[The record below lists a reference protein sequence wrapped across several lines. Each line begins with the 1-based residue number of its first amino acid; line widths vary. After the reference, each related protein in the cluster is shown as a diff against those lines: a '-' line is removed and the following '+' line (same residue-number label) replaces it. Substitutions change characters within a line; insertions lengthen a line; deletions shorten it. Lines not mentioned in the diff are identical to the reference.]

1 MFDPVIVLCV
11 AVIKVERVR
20 VRVRKPKRKRRKI
33 IKRLFTLTLLV
44 IIAAAGYTYF
54 EYKKGLSESDGD
66 FKEDGQFE
74 FNGEGSDLDEVNIL
88 VLGIDSRGEDHSRS
102 DSMMVIHYNKK
113 QKQPKLISIMRDS
126 YVDIPGYDKQKV
138 NAAYAYGGP
147 ELVRKTLKES
157 FDLDINYYAV
167 IDFKGFAKI
176 VDAVAPDGIEVDVPK
191 KMSYGIGMT
200 LQPGKQVLHG
210 ERLLGY
216 VRFRHDRESDFGR
229 VRRQQEVFSKLQKEA
244 VSIGNIA
251 QLPKLWGLVDPYI
264 ETNIPNGVI
273 LSVGKDFLLGS
284 VKETKSFRL
293 PVDGSFT
300 NKDDPKYGAVLDL
313 DLEQNKE
320 ELKRFLNE

>member
-1 MFDPVIVLCV
+1 MIVLCV

-157 FDLDINYYAV
+157 FDLDINYYAI

-210 ERLLGY
+210 DRLLGY

-273 LSVGKDFLLGS
+273 FSLGKDFLLGS

-300 NKDDPKYGAVLDL
+300 NKDDPTYGAVLDL

>member
-1 MFDPVIVLCV
+1 M
-11 AVIKVERVR
+11 ERVR

-33 IKRLFTLTLLV
+33 IKRLFTLMLLV
-44 IIAAAGYTYF
+44 LIAAAGYTYF

-157 FDLDINYYAV
+157 FDLDINYYAI

-200 LQPGKQVLHG
+200 LQPGKQILHG
-210 ERLLGY
+210 DRLLGY

-229 VRRQQEVFSKLQKEA
+229 VRRQQEIFSELQKEA
-244 VSIGNIA
+244 MSIGNIA

-273 LSVGKDFLLGS
+273 FSLGKDFLLGS

-300 NKDDPKYGAVLDL
+300 NKDDPTYGAVLDL

>member
-1 MFDPVIVLCV
+1 M
-11 AVIKVERVR
+11 ERVR

-33 IKRLFTLTLLV
+33 IKRLFTLMLLV

-157 FDLDINYYAV
+157 FDLDINYYAI

-200 LQPGKQVLHG
+200 LQPGKQILHG
-210 ERLLGY
+210 DRLLGY

-229 VRRQQEVFSKLQKEA
+229 VRRQQEIFSELQKEA
-244 VSIGNIA
+244 MSIGNIA

-273 LSVGKDFLLGS
+273 FSLGKDFLLGS

-300 NKDDPKYGAVLDL
+300 NKDDPTYGAVLDL

>member
-1 MFDPVIVLCV
+1 
-11 AVIKVERVR
+11 VERVR

-102 DSMMVIHYNKK
+102 DSMMVVHYNKK

-147 ELVRKTLKES
+147 ELVRKTLKDS
-157 FDLDINYYAV
+157 FDLDINYYAI

-210 ERLLGY
+210 DRLLGY

-273 LSVGKDFLLGS
+273 FSLGKDFLLGS

-293 PVDGSFT
+293 PIDGSFT
-300 NKDDPKYGAVLDL
+300 NKDDPTYGAVLDL

>member
-1 MFDPVIVLCV
+1 MIVLCV

-147 ELVRKTLKES
+147 ELVRKTLKDS
-157 FDLDINYYAV
+157 FDLDINYYAI

-210 ERLLGY
+210 DRLLGY

-244 VSIGNIA
+244 VSMGNIA

-273 LSVGKDFLLGS
+273 FSVGKDFLLGS
-284 VKETKSFRL
+284 VKETKSLRL

>member
-1 MFDPVIVLCV
+1 M
-11 AVIKVERVR
+11 ERVR

-147 ELVRKTLKES
+147 ELVRKTLKDS

-210 ERLLGY
+210 DRLLGY

-244 VSIGNIA
+244 VSMGNIA

-273 LSVGKDFLLGS
+273 FSVGKDFLLGS
-284 VKETKSFRL
+284 VKETKSLRL

-320 ELKRFLNE
+320 KLKRFLNE

>member
-1 MFDPVIVLCV
+1 
-11 AVIKVERVR
+11 VERVR

>member
-1 MFDPVIVLCV
+1 M
-11 AVIKVERVR
+11 
-20 VRVRKPKRKRRKI
+20 
-33 IKRLFTLTLLV
+33 LLV

-200 LQPGKQVLHG
+200 LQPGKQILHG
-210 ERLLGY
+210 DRLLGY

-229 VRRQQEVFSKLQKEA
+229 VRRQQEVFSKLQNEA

-273 LSVGKDFLLGS
+273 FSLGKDFLLGS
-284 VKETKSFRL
+284 IKETKSFRL
-293 PVDGSFT
+293 PINGSFT

-313 DLEQNKE
+313 DLEQNKK

>member
-1 MFDPVIVLCV
+1 M
-11 AVIKVERVR
+11 ERVR

-157 FDLDINYYAV
+157 FDLDINYYAI

-210 ERLLGY
+210 DRLLGY

-229 VRRQQEVFSKLQKEA
+229 VRRQQEIFSELQKEA
-244 VSIGNIA
+244 MSIGNIA

-273 LSVGKDFLLGS
+273 FSLGKDFLLGS

-293 PVDGSFT
+293 PIDGSFT
-300 NKDDPKYGAVLDL
+300 NKDDPTYGAVLDL

>member
-1 MFDPVIVLCV
+1 M
-11 AVIKVERVR
+11 ERVR

-33 IKRLFTLTLLV
+33 IKRLFTLMLLV

-157 FDLDINYYAV
+157 FDLNINYYAI

-200 LQPGKQVLHG
+200 LQPGKQILHG
-210 ERLLGY
+210 DRLLGY

-229 VRRQQEVFSKLQKEA
+229 VRRQQEIFSELQKEA
-244 VSIGNIA
+244 MSIGNIA

-273 LSVGKDFLLGS
+273 FSLGKDFLLGS

-300 NKDDPKYGAVLDL
+300 NKDDPTYGAVLDL

>member
-1 MFDPVIVLCV
+1 MFHPVIVLCV

-102 DSMMVIHYNKK
+102 DSMMVVHYNKK

-147 ELVRKTLKES
+147 ELVRKTLKDS
-157 FDLDINYYAV
+157 FDLDINYYAI

-210 ERLLGY
+210 DRLLGY

-273 LSVGKDFLLGS
+273 FSLGKDFLLGS

-293 PVDGSFT
+293 PIDGSFT
-300 NKDDPKYGAVLDL
+300 NKDDPTYGAVLDL

>member
-1 MFDPVIVLCV
+1 M
-11 AVIKVERVR
+11 ERVR

-229 VRRQQEVFSKLQKEA
+229 GRRQQEVFSKLQKEA

>member
-1 MFDPVIVLCV
+1 
-11 AVIKVERVR
+11 
-20 VRVRKPKRKRRKI
+20 
-33 IKRLFTLTLLV
+33 
-44 IIAAAGYTYF
+44 
-54 EYKKGLSESDGD
+54 
-66 FKEDGQFE
+66 
-74 FNGEGSDLDEVNIL
+74 
-88 VLGIDSRGEDHSRS
+88 
-102 DSMMVIHYNKK
+102 MMVIHYNKK

>member
-1 MFDPVIVLCV
+1 M
-11 AVIKVERVR
+11 ERVR

-33 IKRLFTLTLLV
+33 IKRLFTLMLLV

-74 FNGEGSDLDEVNIL
+74 FNGDGSDLDEVNIL

-157 FDLDINYYAV
+157 FDLDINYYAI

-200 LQPGKQVLHG
+200 LQPGKQILHG
-210 ERLLGY
+210 DRLLGY

-229 VRRQQEVFSKLQKEA
+229 VRRQQEIFSELQKEA
-244 VSIGNIA
+244 MSIGNIA

-273 LSVGKDFLLGS
+273 FSLGKDFLLGS

-300 NKDDPKYGAVLDL
+300 NKDDPTYGAVLDL

>member
-1 MFDPVIVLCV
+1 MIVLCV

-320 ELKRFLNE
+320 DLKRFLNE

>member
-1 MFDPVIVLCV
+1 VIVLCV

-102 DSMMVIHYNKK
+102 DSMMVVHYNKK

-147 ELVRKTLKES
+147 ELVRKTLKDS
-157 FDLDINYYAV
+157 FDLDINYYAI

-210 ERLLGY
+210 DRLLGY

-273 LSVGKDFLLGS
+273 FSLGKDFLLGS

-293 PVDGSFT
+293 PIDGSFT
-300 NKDDPKYGAVLDL
+300 NKDDPTYGAVLDL

>member
-1 MFDPVIVLCV
+1 M
-11 AVIKVERVR
+11 
-20 VRVRKPKRKRRKI
+20 
-33 IKRLFTLTLLV
+33 LLV

-157 FDLDINYYAV
+157 FDLDINYYAI

-200 LQPGKQVLHG
+200 LQPGKQILHG
-210 ERLLGY
+210 DRLLGY

-229 VRRQQEVFSKLQKEA
+229 VRRQQEIFSELQKEA
-244 VSIGNIA
+244 MSIGNIA

-273 LSVGKDFLLGS
+273 FSLGKDFLLGS

-300 NKDDPKYGAVLDL
+300 NKDDPTYGAVLDL

>member
-1 MFDPVIVLCV
+1 M
-11 AVIKVERVR
+11 
-20 VRVRKPKRKRRKI
+20 
-33 IKRLFTLTLLV
+33 LLV
-44 IIAAAGYTYF
+44 LIAAAGYTYF

-157 FDLDINYYAV
+157 FDLDINYYAI

-200 LQPGKQVLHG
+200 LQPGKQILHG
-210 ERLLGY
+210 DRLLGY

-229 VRRQQEVFSKLQKEA
+229 VRRQQEIFSELQKEA
-244 VSIGNIA
+244 MSIGNIA

-273 LSVGKDFLLGS
+273 FSLGKDFLLGS

-300 NKDDPKYGAVLDL
+300 NKDDPTYGAVLDL

>member
-1 MFDPVIVLCV
+1 MIVLCV

-244 VSIGNIA
+244 VSIRNIA

>member
-1 MFDPVIVLCV
+1 M
-11 AVIKVERVR
+11 ERVR

-33 IKRLFTLTLLV
+33 IKRLFTLMLLV

-102 DSMMVIHYNKK
+102 DSMMVLHYNKK

-157 FDLDINYYAV
+157 FDLDINYYAI

-200 LQPGKQVLHG
+200 LQPGKQILHG
-210 ERLLGY
+210 DRLLGY

-229 VRRQQEVFSKLQKEA
+229 VRRQQEIFSELQKEA
-244 VSIGNIA
+244 MSIGNIA

-273 LSVGKDFLLGS
+273 FSLGKDFLLGS

-300 NKDDPKYGAVLDL
+300 NKDDPTYGAVLDL

>member
-1 MFDPVIVLCV
+1 M
-11 AVIKVERVR
+11 ERVR

-157 FDLDINYYAV
+157 FDLDINYYAI

-244 VSIGNIA
+244 MSIGNIA

-273 LSVGKDFLLGS
+273 FSLGKDFLLGS

-320 ELKRFLNE
+320 ELKRFLNK

>member
-1 MFDPVIVLCV
+1 M
-11 AVIKVERVR
+11 
-20 VRVRKPKRKRRKI
+20 
-33 IKRLFTLTLLV
+33 
-44 IIAAAGYTYF
+44 
-54 EYKKGLSESDGD
+54 
-66 FKEDGQFE
+66 
-74 FNGEGSDLDEVNIL
+74 NIL

-200 LQPGKQVLHG
+200 LRPGKQVLHG
-210 ERLLGY
+210 ERRWAMSGSGMTEKAILDGS
-216 VRFRHDRESDFGR
+216 EGGR
-229 VRRQQEVFSKLQKEA
+229 
-244 VSIGNIA
+244 
-251 QLPKLWGLVDPYI
+251 
-264 ETNIPNGVI
+264 
-273 LSVGKDFLLGS
+273 
-284 VKETKSFRL
+284 KSFQ
-293 PVDGSFT
+293 SF
-300 NKDDPKYGAVLDL
+300 KK
-313 DLEQNKE
+313 
-320 ELKRFLNE
+320 KR

>member
-1 MFDPVIVLCV
+1 M
-11 AVIKVERVR
+11 KVER

-102 DSMMVIHYNKK
+102 DSMMVVHYNKK

-147 ELVRKTLKES
+147 ELVRKTLKDS
-157 FDLDINYYAV
+157 FDLDINYYAI

-210 ERLLGY
+210 DRLLGY

-273 LSVGKDFLLGS
+273 FSLGKDFLLGS

-293 PVDGSFT
+293 PIDGSFT
-300 NKDDPKYGAVLDL
+300 NKDDPTYGAVLDL

>member
-1 MFDPVIVLCV
+1 M
-11 AVIKVERVR
+11 
-20 VRVRKPKRKRRKI
+20 
-33 IKRLFTLTLLV
+33 LLV

>member
-1 MFDPVIVLCV
+1 MIVLCV

-33 IKRLFTLTLLV
+33 IKRLFTLMLLV

-157 FDLDINYYAV
+157 FDLDVNYYAI

-200 LQPGKQVLHG
+200 LQPGKQILHG
-210 ERLLGY
+210 DRLLGY

-229 VRRQQEVFSKLQKEA
+229 VRRQQEIFSELQKEA
-244 VSIGNIA
+244 MSIGNIA

-273 LSVGKDFLLGS
+273 FSLGKDFLLGS

-300 NKDDPKYGAVLDL
+300 NKDDPTYGAVLDL

>member
-1 MFDPVIVLCV
+1 VIVLCV
-11 AVIKVERVR
+11 AVIKVER

-102 DSMMVIHYNKK
+102 DSMMVVHYNKK

-147 ELVRKTLKES
+147 ELVRKTLKDS
-157 FDLDINYYAV
+157 FDLDINYYAI

-210 ERLLGY
+210 DRLLGY

-273 LSVGKDFLLGS
+273 FSLGKDFLLGS

-293 PVDGSFT
+293 PIDGSFT
-300 NKDDPKYGAVLDL
+300 NKDDPTYGAVLDL

>member
-1 MFDPVIVLCV
+1 MIVLCV

-210 ERLLGY
+210 ERLLGF

>member
-1 MFDPVIVLCV
+1 M
-11 AVIKVERVR
+11 
-20 VRVRKPKRKRRKI
+20 
-33 IKRLFTLTLLV
+33 LV

-147 ELVRKTLKES
+147 ELVSKTLKES

>member
-1 MFDPVIVLCV
+1 M
-11 AVIKVERVR
+11 ERVR

-33 IKRLFTLTLLV
+33 IKRLFTLMLLV

-157 FDLDINYYAV
+157 FNLDINYYAI

-200 LQPGKQVLHG
+200 LQPGKQILHG
-210 ERLLGY
+210 DRLLGY

-229 VRRQQEVFSKLQKEA
+229 VRRQQEIFSELQKEA
-244 VSIGNIA
+244 MSIGNIA

-273 LSVGKDFLLGS
+273 FSLGKDFLLGS

-300 NKDDPKYGAVLDL
+300 NKDDPTYGAVLDL

>member
-1 MFDPVIVLCV
+1 MIVLCV

-88 VLGIDSRGEDHSRS
+88 VRGIDSRGEDHSRS

>member
-1 MFDPVIVLCV
+1 M
-11 AVIKVERVR
+11 ERVR

-264 ETNIPNGVI
+264 ETNIPNSVI

>member
-1 MFDPVIVLCV
+1 
-11 AVIKVERVR
+11 
-20 VRVRKPKRKRRKI
+20 
-33 IKRLFTLTLLV
+33 
-44 IIAAAGYTYF
+44 
-54 EYKKGLSESDGD
+54 
-66 FKEDGQFE
+66 
-74 FNGEGSDLDEVNIL
+74 
-88 VLGIDSRGEDHSRS
+88 
-102 DSMMVIHYNKK
+102 
-113 QKQPKLISIMRDS
+113 
-126 YVDIPGYDKQKV
+126 PGYDKQKV

-157 FDLDINYYAV
+157 FDLDINYYAI

-210 ERLLGY
+210 DRLLGY

-273 LSVGKDFLLGS
+273 FSLGKDFLLGS

-300 NKDDPKYGAVLDL
+300 NKDDPTYGAVLDL

>member
-1 MFDPVIVLCV
+1 MIVLCV

-157 FDLDINYYAV
+157 FDLDINYYAI

-229 VRRQQEVFSKLQKEA
+229 VRRQQEIFSELQKEA
-244 VSIGNIA
+244 MSIGNIA

>member
-1 MFDPVIVLCV
+1 M
-11 AVIKVERVR
+11 
-20 VRVRKPKRKRRKI
+20 
-33 IKRLFTLTLLV
+33 LLV

-229 VRRQQEVFSKLQKEA
+229 VRRQQEIFSELQKEA
-244 VSIGNIA
+244 MSIGNIA

-273 LSVGKDFLLGS
+273 FSLGKDFLLGS